1 MGREQS
7 EKQET
12 KTLSR
17 FTFYLTVHTRTQ
29 AGTLRGAALIC
40 MLTRFWARID
50 GGGFWGLL
58 GWMLGMTTVS
68 CWICLAS
75 TERALASHRYLNV
88 SWTPMVKY

>member
-40 MLTRFWARID
+40 MLTRFWAGID
-50 GGGFWGLL
+50 GGGF
-58 GWMLGMTTVS
+58 
-68 CWICLAS
+68 
-75 TERALASHRYLNV
+75 
-88 SWTPMVKY
+88 